1 MTRFRQQRAAT
12 SGGALLLALSIALL
26 TALPGPQ
33 PVAAEEDYLLI
44 EARIVAQ
51 RHDDGRV
58 EVLLEVR
65 RDSAGWVEQITPVH
79 RFLPDPAP
87 TGVWWNSSGS
97 PAESADSASCPPA
110 CYPGDSVRDHRAA
123 NRALPGGHVELGLQ
137 LGVPWPQPSSAPTSL
152 FALTDGVAARDP
164 A

>member
-65 RDSAGWVEQITPVH
+65 RDSAGWLEQIMPVH

-87 TGVWWNSSGS
+87 TGVWWNSTPPLTVSGV
-97 PAESADSASCPPA
+97 
-110 CYPGDSVRDHRAA
+110 PGQFGITARRIE
-123 NRALPGGHVELGLQ
+123 GGHVELGLQ
-137 LGVPWPQPSSAPTSL
+137 RVVGPHWAERLLPRLAATRL
-152 FALTDGVAARDP
+152 AALRP
-164 A
+164 ADVHHHIDRSGG